1 MAIRTSIFEDEVY
14 QFYQT
19 HHVKQAGVIGND
31 VTIAGKLPHVDA
43 VASLS
48 EDSCQMTVVL
58 INGVKGEVTTV
69 AIDNVTDT
77 KITLTE
83 AMVTS
88 DVIEVFLPT
97 TTGTLPGNA
106 TTGKLSLPQMQNMQ
120 AYGATGNTISRPTCG
135 SKEKRQITFAADG
148 TITLGLDRYG
158 NSAMKDFA
166 AAEDDDDV
174 WLLIRVKDV
183 SEGETGADVKYD
195 LLRQVQITGYGR
207 SGQAVVT
214 ERGIVT
220 DSITASF
227 VPPVKYIDGR

>member
-1 MAIRTSIFEDEVY
+1 MSVRTSIFEDETYEFYEVY
-14 QFYQT
+14 Q
-19 HHVKQAGVIGND
+19 VKQAGVAGEI
-31 VTIAGKLPHVDA
+31 VTIAGKLPHLDA
-43 VASLS
+43 AATASEEACS
-48 EDSCQMTVVL
+48 MTVVL
-58 INGVKGEVTTV
+58 INGVKATVESVVNAAPDTT
-69 AIDNVTDT
+69 
-77 KITLTE
+77 ITVSET
-83 AMVTS
+83 MVTS
-88 DVIEVFLPT
+88 DIVEVFMPA

-106 TTGKLSLPQMQNMQ
+106 SDGKLSLPQMQNMQ

-158 NSAMKDFA
+158 NSAMKDMA
-166 AAEDDDDV
+166 AAEDAGTF
-174 WLLIRVKDV
+174 LLIRVKDI
-183 SEGETGADVKYD
+183 SEGETGTDVKYD